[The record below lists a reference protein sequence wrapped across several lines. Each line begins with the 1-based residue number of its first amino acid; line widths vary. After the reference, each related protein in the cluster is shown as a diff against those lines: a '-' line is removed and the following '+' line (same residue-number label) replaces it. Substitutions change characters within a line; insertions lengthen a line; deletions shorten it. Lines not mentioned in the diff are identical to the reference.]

1 MIGIV
6 NTIVFALM
14 LFFCAFT
21 AGPSSA
27 ADVSTAQ
34 LMEELEAMKRRVQQL
49 EEQLQRT
56 VAADEAQKDSGRRA
70 SVEEEGLPERIRK
83 IEQQLKEKTLPS
95 TLAKRVTLSGLI
107 EAEAGYEKIRYS
119 DPARADEDSSDII
132 LSTVELGVDVD
143 IAKHVSGHVLFLWE
157 EDDTEPVDMDEGFIT
172 LDGEDIVPLYLT
184 AGKMYVP
191 FGNYETFFISDP
203 LTLEI
208 GETRESG
215 VRAGFYND
223 LLDASAALFNGD
235 VGKIGDDD
243 HIDSFVGSI
252 AFSLP
257 EELITDL
264 GLTAGAAYL
273 SNIADSDGLEGETSG
288 EIQDEIAGLG
298 AFLSLAYRDRAFLQC
313 EYVGALDHFEAGEL
327 SFDEGRAAKPR
338 AWNIEFAVVPAAD
351 ITLAVKY
358 EGSRDLGVFQP
369 EEQYGAAITYD
380 LFANTAISL
389 EYLRGEHENGDQRD
403 LLTTQLAIEF

>member
-1 MIGIV
+1 MKRIL

-14 LFFCAFT
+14 LLFCGFA

-56 VAADEAQKDSGRRA
+56 AAADEAQKDSGRA
-70 SVEEEGLPERIRK
+70 AAVEEEGLPERIRK

-223 LLDASAALFNGD
+223 LLDASAAVFNGD
-235 VGKIGDDD
+235 VGKIRDDD

-338 AWNIEFAVVPAAD
+338 AWNVEFALVPVAD

-369 EEQYGAAITYD
+369 EKQYGAAITYD

-389 EYLRGEHENGDQRD
+389 EYLRGEHENGDRRD